1 MPKVIGDVN
10 AILILDNCSAHNID
24 MSNIPPR
31 LTIKFLPPD
40 VTSRHQPA
48 DMGMIAAALK
58 VGYKAMFLRYLLDI
72 FDKEGGFKAA
82 AASRA
87 LQRRGCRGLQHG
99 GKPHIL
105 DCMVMLKDVWGGTSG
120 RYVTNESIKRCWRKT
135 DILPETWNLD
145 INNDVGRESIP
156 ARQKLLSKEVSD
168 ELCDVPNVFV
178 RANRLYLNHYL

>member
-72 FDKEGGFKAA
+72 VFDKEGGYEAA

-87 LQRRGCRGLQHG
+87 RQRRGCRGLQHG
-99 GKPHIL
+99 GKPHLL
-105 DCMVMLKDVWGGTSG
+105 DCMTMLKDIFIWGGRSG
-120 RYVTNESIKRCWRKT
+120 RYVSTESIKCCWRKV
-135 DILPETWNLD
+135 DILPE
-145 INNDVGRESIP
+145 I
-156 ARQKLLSKEVSD
+156 
-168 ELCDVPNVFV
+168 
-178 RANRLYLNHYL
+178 